1 MRKGL
6 PKCPRIR
13 LLGLRRMTDGRRSE
27 TGWLRAVYRKSSA
40 SESIQILVV
49 RTLYRCLAFVR
60 ESLSLL
66 IPPIISVKYFGNCDV
81 YHNFYRMIRNAHDT
95 NYLVEYLRK
104 LY

>member
-1 MRKGL
+1 MRQGL

-13 LLGLRRMTDGRRSE
+13 LLGLRRMTDGRRIG
-27 TGWLRAVYRKSSA
+27 TDLLRVVYRKSSA
-40 SESIQILVV
+40 RESIQILVI
-49 RTLYRCLAFVR
+49 LFLCRCLAFVR